1 MLFPVEYSPDQSWVD
16 QDCDIR
22 ESVYGWD
29 RAPCSACT
37 ISNLV
42 TKNIEARAHL
52 VFPKTQYFDFKRQTI
67 FYQFELRGLCDR
79 TGFDTAF
86 MVMNE
91 EVTGLISY
99 IGTKHTIIRY
109 DQTLYQVKT
118 I

>member
-1 MLFPVEYSPDQSWVD
+1 MVTNMLFPVEYSPDQSWVD

-52 VFPKTQYFDFKRQTI
+52 VFPKIQYFDFKRQTM
-67 FYQFELRGLCDR
+67 FCPTSLSCEDS
-79 TGFDTAF
+79 A
-86 MVMNE
+86 
-91 EVTGLISY
+91 TGLGLTRPSWS
-99 IGTKHTIIRY
+99 
-109 DQTLYQVKT
+109 
-118 I
+118 